1 MAKTEPKQQRARRTY
16 NAILDSVDELIRTKP
31 SEKLTPRAVVLA
43 TGIPQGTVYRYFADV
58 AEMRDALFERYMTQF
73 QEEVRTVF
81 ENANPPNVVAA
92 VETLFEL
99 ILNLNRTYPVLLTLS
114 LDPTTQSRA
123 RAVTYQRELI
133 ATAIADAL
141 VRKGLIAEY
150 DKVFLDEIYLCVLV
164 SASLTKEA
172 FLWDPAGDRF
182 VIDSGRAI
190 LRRQAEGFLKK
201 SSAEDE
207 QSNAIL
213 YLAYPNVRKERR
225 LIHPGRVWSLSDVLF
240 GAASGFVA
248 LGQTMAKIDSVISQ
262 ILTLEGEAGVTHKE
276 RISVLWTQVAK
287 FFDDTVDSLR
297 RINADIALPSA
308 LAQCTRMRDLLTQNQ
323 NPAYLRNALAALHDR
338 IQDELSSRMFFYV
351 RPENVDRYTEQ
362 NLFGEKVATSFPNA
376 AGDIESAGKCLAL
389 GRSTASVF
397 HVMRVIEPPMR
408 SLALRFGI
416 DYTPHWGTFI
426 DELRRK
432 ADAPNAHK
440 SQALRAM
447 DPFVKDLIG
456 DLSALKLAW
465 RNPTLHF
472 DRNYSEEEADDI
484 FRSAKRLMSRLAE
497 WLKEMPH
504 NPTGEPHA

>member
-1 MAKTEPKQQRARRTY
+1 MPKTEPKQQRARRTY

-81 ENANPPNVVAA
+81 ETANPPNVVAA
-92 VETLFEL
+92 METLFEL

-150 DKVFLDEIYLCVLV
+150 DKVFLDDLYLCVLV

-201 SSAEDE
+201 SAADDD

-213 YLAYPNVRKERR
+213 FLAYPNARTERR
-225 LIHPGRVWSLSDVLF
+225 LLHPGRVWSLSDVLF
-240 GAASGFVA
+240 GVAAGFVA
-248 LGQTMAKIDSVISQ
+248 LGQTMAKADSVLNQIS
-262 ILTLEGEAGVTHKE
+262 TLEGETGVNHRE
-276 RISVLWTQVAK
+276 RISVLWKQVARH
-287 FFDDTVDSLR
+287 FDDTVDGLK

-308 LAQCTRMRDLLTQNQ
+308 IAQVKRMKDHLAQNQ
-323 NPAYLRNALAALHDR
+323 NAVYLQNALAALQDR
-338 IQDELSSRMFFYV
+338 IQDELSTRMFYYV
-351 RPENVDRYTEQ
+351 RPENVEKYNEP
-362 NLFGEKVATSFPNA
+362 NLFGEKVSEGFPTA
-376 AGDIESAGKCLAL
+376 REDIEAAGKCLAL
-389 GRSTASVF
+389 GRSTAAVF
-397 HVMRVIEPPMR
+397 HVMRVLELGMR
-408 SLALRFGI
+408 SLAHRVGI
-416 DYTPHWGTFI
+416 EFVPNWTTYI
-426 DELRRK
+426 DDIRK
-432 ADAPNAHK
+432 RSDAPSIHK
-440 SQALRAM
+440 FQL
-447 DPFVKDLIG
+447 DPFKNDVLSDLA
-456 DLSALKLAW
+456 SLKTAW

-472 DRNYSEEEADDI
+472 TRNYSEEEAEDI
-484 FRSAKRLMSRLAE
+484 FRSAKRLMSHLAE
-497 WLKEMPH
+497 WLREI
-504 NPTGEPHA
+504 A

>member
-81 ENANPPNVVAA
+81 ETANPPNVVAA
-92 VETLFEL
+92 METLFEL

-123 RAVTYQRELI
+123 RAVSYQRELI

-201 SSAEDE
+201 TSIDDDQSS
-207 QSNAIL
+207 AIL
-213 YLAYPNVRKERR
+213 YLANPNARKERR
-225 LIHPGRVWSLSDVLF
+225 LLHPGRVWRLSEVLF
-240 GAASGFVA
+240 GVAAGFVA
-248 LGQTMAKIDSVISQ
+248 LGQTMAKADSVLNQ
-262 ILTLEGEAGVTHKE
+262 IMTLEGEAGVNHKE
-276 RISVLWTQVAK
+276 RISVLWKQVARHL
-287 FFDDTVDSLR
+287 DETVDGLR
-297 RINADIALPSA
+297 RINADITLPSA
-308 LAQCTRMRDLLTQNQ
+308 VAQAKRMQDYLSQNQ
-323 NPAYLRNALAALHDR
+323 NALHLQNALAALHDR
-338 IQDELSSRMFFYV
+338 IQDELSGRMFYYV
-351 RPENVDRYTEQ
+351 RPEAMDRYNEQ
-362 NLFGEKVATSFPNA
+362 NLFGEKVADSFPNA
-376 AGDIESAGKCLAL
+376 GEDIEAAGKCLAL
-389 GRSTASVF
+389 GRSTAAVF
-397 HVMRVIEPPMR
+397 HVMRVLEMGMR
-408 SLALRFGI
+408 SLAQRMGI
-416 DYTPHWGTFI
+416 DFTPNWEAFI
-426 DELRRK
+426 EDIRK
-432 ADAPNAHK
+432 KSDAPNVLKPQPLKAI
-440 SQALRAM
+440 
-447 DPFVKDLIG
+447 DPYIKDVLS
-456 DLSALKLAW
+456 DLASLKIAW

-472 DRNYSEEEADDI
+472 SRNYSEEEAEDI
-484 FRSAKRLMSRLAE
+484 FRSAKRLMAHFAE
-497 WLKEMPH
+497 WLNEIP
-504 NPTGEPHA
+504 PAGQSS

>member
-81 ENANPPNVVAA
+81 ETANPPNVVAA
-92 VETLFEL
+92 METLFEL

-123 RAVTYQRELI
+123 RAVSYQRELI

-164 SASLTKEA
+164 SASLTQEA

-201 SSAEDE
+201 SSVEDDH
-207 QSNAIL
+207 SSAIL
-213 YLAYPNVRKERR
+213 YLANPGARKERR
-225 LIHPGRVWSLSDVLF
+225 VLHPGRVWNLSEVLF
-240 GAASGFVA
+240 GAAAGFVG
-248 LGQTMAKIDSVISQ
+248 LGQTMAKTHSVLQ
-262 ILTLEGEAGVTHKE
+262 QVMTLEGETSVNHKE
-276 RISVLWTQVAK
+276 RVAVLWKQVARHL
-287 FFDDTVDSLR
+287 DDTSTDLK

-308 LAQCTRMRDLLTQNQ
+308 IAQVRRMQDYLSLNQ
-323 NPAYLRNALAALHDR
+323 NAAYLQNALAALHDR
-338 IQDELSSRMFFYV
+338 IQDELSGRMFYYV
-351 RPENVDRYTEQ
+351 RPENLDKYNEQ
-362 NLFGEKVATSFPNA
+362 NLFGEKAAASFA
-376 AGDIESAGKCLAL
+376 HAGEDIEAAGKCLAL
-389 GRSTASVF
+389 GRSTAAVF
-397 HVMRVIEPPMR
+397 HLMRVLEVGMR
-408 SLALRFGI
+408 SLAQRIGI
-416 DYTPHWGTFI
+416 DFTPNWDAYI
-426 DELRRK
+426 EAVRRK
-432 ADAPNAHK
+432 SEASGMLR
-440 SQALRAM
+440 SQSLKAIE
-447 DPFVKDLIG
+447 PFLKDVLG
-456 DLSALKLAW
+456 DLVALKAAW
-465 RNPTLHF
+465 KNPTLPF
-472 DRNYSEEEADDI
+472 ARNYSEEEAEDI
-484 FRSAKRLMSRLAE
+484 FRSAKRLMAHLAE
-497 WLKEMPH
+497 WLSEIPVSS
-504 NPTGEPHA
+504 PGETAA

>member
-201 SSAEDE
+201 SLAEDE

-213 YLAYPNVRKERR
+213 YLAYPNARKERR
-225 LIHPGRVWSLSDVLF
+225 LIHPGRVWRLSDVLF
-240 GAASGFVA
+240 GVAAGFVA
-248 LGQTMAKIDSVISQ
+248 LGQTMSKIDSVLSQ
-262 ILTLEGEAGVTHKE
+262 ILTFEGETGIVHQE
-276 RISVLWTQVAK
+276 RVSVLWTQVAK
-287 FFDDTVDSLR
+287 FFDDIVDSLR

-308 LAQCTRMRDLLTQNQ
+308 LAQCTRMRDLLSQNQ
-323 NPAYLRNALAALHDR
+323 NPAYLKNALTALHDR
-338 IQDELSSRMFFYV
+338 IQDELSSRMFYYI

-362 NLFGEKVATSFPNA
+362 NLFGEKVAASFPNTA
-376 AGDIESAGKCLAL
+376 SDIEAAGKCIAL
-389 GRSTASVF
+389 GRSTAAVF
-397 HVMRVIEPPMR
+397 HVMRVLELAMR
-408 SLALRFGI
+408 SLALRFGV
-416 DYTPHWGTFI
+416 DYTPNLTEF
-426 DELRRK
+426 
-432 ADAPNAHK
+432 ADAIRKKSDVSNVNK
-440 SQALRAM
+440 SQSLKSIE
-447 DPFVKDLIG
+447 PFVKDLIS
-456 DLSALKLAW
+456 DLMALKSAW

-472 DRNYSEEEADDI
+472 TRNYSDEEADDI
-484 FRSAKRLMSRLAE
+484 FRCAKRLMSHLAE
-497 WLKEMPH
+497 WLKEIPQNSPLESH
-504 NPTGEPHA
+504 G